1 MLVGCVG
8 THAATGAWSLIAAGL
23 FIRKDGLLDALFM
36 SNVQNGLFYV
46 SIGLYVDCFVVSSW
60 NKIKLRSFKSSERIN
75 EKWDEPYRGFD
86 QLSLFS
92 DHLDLAKWSKR

>member
-1 MLVGCVG
+1 MGFLPYCFHSTSNFRMLVGCVG

-46 SIGLYVDCFVVSSW
+46 SIEL
-60 NKIKLRSFKSSERIN
+60 
-75 EKWDEPYRGFD
+75 
-86 QLSLFS
+86 
-92 DHLDLAKWSKR
+92 